1 MHQQSNVIRSTQ
13 NQGLTKPSNVNSE
26 IALVSQPDASIE
38 AMKQIAYALQRLA
51 LLYQIPNWTENN
63 SVLLAEWVYDNY
75 KYSSL
80 ELILSALRNPDYE
93 LRGTDKNYRLTPD
106 NIKIF
111 MQKALEKD
119 AEQREKEVKKLGVGD
134 KELIVTYEVTPETE
148 KLIEEYKEAI
158 KKIDLK
164 SVRPMSEAE
173 WLKEGQEKPKSV
185 KYAREK
191 PSDEEIFG
199 RALRFQWGKLYHDKY
214 TGDPLPGWKSEDE
227 WLKTVTP
234 EQAEKYLKEY
244 LKGK

>member
-1 MHQQSNVIRSTQ
+1 M
-13 NQGLTKPSNVNSE
+13 TKLSSVNLE

-80 ELILSALRNPDYE
+80 ELILSALKNPDYE
-93 LRGTDKNYRLTPD
+93 LQGTDKNYRLTPD
-106 NIKIF
+106 NIKVY
-111 MQKALEKD
+111 MKKALEKD
-119 AEQREKEVKKLGVGD
+119 ADKREIEVKSLGIGD
-134 KELIVTYEVTPETE
+134 KPLITDETMALLDKYKLEIKNTEIAKPVRPLSKREVWEEGQLNPVGKVTHPKTTPE
-148 KLIEEYKEAI
+148 
-158 KKIDLK
+158 
-164 SVRPMSEAE
+164 
-173 WLKEGQEKPKSV
+173 
-185 KYAREK
+185 
-191 PSDEEIFG
+191 EIYS
-199 RALRFQWGKLYHDKY
+199 RALHLEWIKENHDNYEGK
-214 TGDPLPGWKSEDE
+214 PLPCWKSEEE